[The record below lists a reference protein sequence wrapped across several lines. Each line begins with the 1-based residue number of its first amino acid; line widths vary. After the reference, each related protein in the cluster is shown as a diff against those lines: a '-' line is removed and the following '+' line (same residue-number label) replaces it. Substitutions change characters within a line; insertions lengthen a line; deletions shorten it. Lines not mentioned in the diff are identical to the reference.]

1 MRNNVTKYP
10 KDAPTERTIQSL
22 ERCSRIGWVENL
34 ICKSCVGWQRNK
46 SPRCFEL
53 YYAIDNVEGCSV
65 EKEAALGKDEK
76 RSQAKI
82 MTSLNFSPCCCVMIK
97 GLQKQRPPF
106 YLSILQ
112 KGHHLHENGAS
123 PASSS
128 LFRYIITGWVKITWN
143 ESNLC
148 KIALNFLSNF
158 PIAIYVR
165 HNHHSRL
172 HLHTQIELWHKK
184 CATRSNDNNHQQ
196 TAVELIKGV
205 R

>member
-1 MRNNVTKYP
+1 MF
-10 KDAPTERTIQSL
+10 
-22 ERCSRIGWVENL
+22 RIIL
-34 ICKSCVGWQRNK
+34 CDWQCGR
-46 SPRCFEL
+46 
-53 YYAIDNVEGCSV
+53 
-65 EKEAALGKDEK
+65 KEAALGKDEK

-172 HLHTQIELWHKK
+172 HLHTQIELWNVKDTKNAQLDLMTIIISRQQLNWSRGSGK
-184 CATRSNDNNHQQ
+184 CLMFPPFIWRNAIRQAKRKVN
-196 TAVELIKGV
+196 
-205 R
+205 